1 MDFDL
6 QQAVEQEAQQAA
18 EQQPDNQP
26 AETETLQEAM
36 FGGGGEEPP
45 EGGWIRPMTWRS

>member
-1 MDFDL
+1 MDL
-6 QQAVEQEAQQAA
+6 QQLAEQEAQQAA

-26 AETETLQEAM
+26 SENPDEPETLQEAM

-45 EGGWIRPMTWRS
+45 